1 MDRWMDEWMDG
12 WMHVCVVVYVW
23 REKKKIHIFLCIRE
37 AK

>member
-12 WMHVCVVVYVW
+12 CMYVWVVYVW